1 MPSELGLTDGDTQ
14 ILFDIKFIENKLIC
28 FENISTE
35 KTRVTDKILYNAD
48 ANGPIILCVDFS
60 GSMYGIPEAAT
71 KAIVKRICD
80 MARVENRQCYIL
92 GHNPKFIKIDL
103 SGRDGILNLV
113 KFCCKSFSGGGID
126 ITSEV
131 IEKALDIIKIGGQGN
146 ADILVISDMIFPVT
160 ARMKAAAQEIKK
172 GGSKIYALII
182 ADDKFEPDEI
192 FDAAW
197 QRKNREN
204 VKIFEVRFEK

>member
-1 MPSELGLTDGDTQ
+1 M
-14 ILFDIKFIENKLIC
+14 
-28 FENISTE
+28 
-35 KTRVTDKILYNAD
+35 
-48 ANGPIILCVDFS
+48 
-60 GSMYGIPEAAT
+60 
-71 KAIVKRICD
+71 
-80 MARVENRQCYIL
+80 
-92 GHNPKFIKIDL
+92 
-103 SGRDGILNLV
+103 V